1 MSKTLPAPSIA
12 LAALLLAA
20 TACAS
25 AASAAREEVFERQG
39 LALKR
44 VTLQADGAA
53 PIRYYLSRPAQ
64 KAPLV
69 LYIQGSGC
77 VPPFMGLGTPN
88 PYSTIYSWLPLA
100 QQGRYAVMAVDKPYQ
115 SDEPQKGSFGSAIG
129 CAGDFNAHFSYDA
142 WLATLKAAVRH
153 ALARPEVDARR
164 VLVIGSSE
172 GAPMAAGL
180 ARALPE
186 VTDLVLLGANGPT
199 QLFDFA
205 AGIYRSNDSDEIKL
219 LRLQEL
225 DATFAAI
232 GADPKSTSKF
242 AWGHPYLRWSSF
254 FAQSTMAHLA
264 HTKAR
269 IYLASGMQDS
279 SVPILS
285 TEAMYAQLRTQGK
298 DVTLRRVPGAG
309 HSLAPEGKPMP
320 ETQKE
325 YDAFMAWFERR

>member
-1 MSKTLPAPSIA
+1 MPGNAQRLTLLSC
-12 LAALLLAA
+12 LLLALG
-20 TACAS
+20 
-25 AASAAREEVFERQG
+25 AASADPGVQEQVFNLDKLTLTRI
-39 LALKR
+39 
-44 VTLQADGAA
+44 TLQERAG
-53 PIRYYLSRPAQ
+53 PPVRYYLSRPAQ

-115 SDEPQKGSFGSAIG
+115 SDEPQKGPFGSAIG
-129 CAGDFNAHFSYDA
+129 CAGDFNAHFSYDT

-186 VTDLVLLGANGPT
+186 VSDVVLLGANGPT
-199 QLFDFA
+199 QLYDFA
-205 AGIYRSNDSDEIKL
+205 ADIYRSNDSDDAKL
-219 LRLQEL
+219 ERLQKL
-225 DATFAAI
+225 DATFTAI
-232 GADPKSTSKF
+232 STDPKSTSKF

-254 FAQSTMAHLA
+254 FAQSTMEHLA

-269 IYLASGMQDS
+269 IYLLSGMQDS
-279 SVPILS
+279 SVPVLS

-298 DVTLRRVPGAG
+298 DVTFRRLPGEG
-309 HSLAPEGKPMP
+309 HSLVPEGRPMS
-320 ETQKE
+320 EAQKE
-325 YDAFMAWFERR
+325 YDAFMAWFERP